1 MDYAI
6 LLQAEQHCSLSHT
19 LALWRLMALERAK
32 IKSRNKQVRFE
43 VILFI
48 LMVLI
53 FDLCNFRHFFWNFSL
68 IAFVRL
74 RIKRTTATSFK
85 VWLVFLCAL
94 HEMYTLT
101 LPQGHQSVVL
111 ILKVWLVVFKLV
123 RPTLKQT
130 LFGNFFSGA
139 FWAIIRRFQGRT
151 WLKRKGQPESRVA
164 KNRYGHISAA
174 ATADYSSK
182 CEKRWRNDF
191 DDDVRRAFRNV
202 PFYNASIK

>member
-43 VILFI
+43 VIFFI

-85 VWLVFLCAL
+85 VGLVFLCAV

-101 LPQGHQSVVL
+101 LPQGYQSVVL
-111 ILKVWLVVFKLV
+111 ILKVW
-123 RPTLKQT
+123 
-130 LFGNFFSGA
+130 
-139 FWAIIRRFQGRT
+139 
-151 WLKRKGQPESRVA
+151 
-164 KNRYGHISAA
+164 
-174 ATADYSSK
+174 
-182 CEKRWRNDF
+182 
-191 DDDVRRAFRNV
+191 
-202 PFYNASIK
+202 

>member
-43 VILFI
+43 VIFFI

-53 FDLCNFRHFFWNFSL
+53 F
-68 IAFVRL
+68 RL

-85 VWLVFLCAL
+85 VWLVFLCAV

-101 LPQGHQSVVL
+101 LPQGYQSVVL
-111 ILKVWLVVFKLV
+111 ILKVWWVVFELV

-139 FWAIIRRFQGRT
+139 FWTIIRRFQGKT
-151 WLKRKGQPESRVA
+151 WLRRKGQPESRVA

-191 DDDVRRAFRNV
+191 DDDVRRAIRNV

>member
-43 VILFI
+43 VIFFI

-130 LFGNFFSGA
+130 FFGNFFFRSLLSNYPTFSRKNLA
-139 FWAIIRRFQGRT
+139 QEKRPT
-151 WLKRKGQPESRVA
+151 WIAS
-164 KNRYGHISAA
+164 
-174 ATADYSSK
+174 
-182 CEKRWRNDF
+182 CEK
-191 DDDVRRAFRNV
+191 
-202 PFYNASIK
+202 SIWTYFCRSYCRLFF

>member
-43 VILFI
+43 VIFFI

-101 LPQGHQSVVL
+101 LPQSHQSVVL

-130 LFGNFFSGA
+130 LFGNFFQEPFEQLSDVFKEELGSREKA
-139 FWAIIRRFQGRT
+139 NLNRELRKIDMDIFLPQLLQIILLNVKKDGET
-151 WLKRKGQPESRVA
+151 
-164 KNRYGHISAA
+164 IS
-174 ATADYSSK
+174 TMM
-182 CEKRWRNDF
+182 
-191 DDDVRRAFRNV
+191 
-202 PFYNASIK
+202 

>member
-19 LALWRLMALERAK
+19 LALWRLVALERAK

-43 VILFI
+43 VIFFI

-85 VWLVFLCAL
+85 VWLVFLCAV

-101 LPQGHQSVVL
+101 LPQGYQSVVL
-111 ILKVWLVVFKLV
+111 ILKVWWVVFEQTHFKTNPFREFFFRSLLSNYPTFSRKNLAQEK
-123 RPTLKQT
+123 RPTWIA
-130 LFGNFFSGA
+130 S
-139 FWAIIRRFQGRT
+139 
-151 WLKRKGQPESRVA
+151 
-164 KNRYGHISAA
+164 
-174 ATADYSSK
+174 
-182 CEKRWRNDF
+182 CEK
-191 DDDVRRAFRNV
+191 
-202 PFYNASIK
+202 SIWTYFCRSYCRLFF